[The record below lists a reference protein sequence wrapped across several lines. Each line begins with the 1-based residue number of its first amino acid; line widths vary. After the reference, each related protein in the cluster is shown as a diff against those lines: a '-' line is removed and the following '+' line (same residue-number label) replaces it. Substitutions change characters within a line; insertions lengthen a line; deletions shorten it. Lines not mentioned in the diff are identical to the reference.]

1 MKLNERTV
9 TKPQLD
15 QCVNDWAK
23 QVYGPDFKFRPKQ
36 LDTIIDILMS
46 WFYKTSDVIL
56 DAPTGSGK
64 SIIAMTVAGV
74 LSDCFDKKGY
84 ILISDLSLLKQYED
98 DVNMYL
104 PSWGVIRGQQTY
116 NCLVNGLNFKVGVCH
131 LHGVNSYSA
140 IEENY
145 PECAPYCEYLVS
157 RKKAMNS
164 KVTICTY
171 TNWLL
176 QQNYVR
182 PKFVSKDM
190 PAPFEKRDF
199 VICDEAHKL
208 VNIIQN
214 HFSPRLGKN
223 DTAKIFNVID
233 ASNCATKPELKKEID
248 EVRDKIA
255 AENDKTVLLDLIK
268 QYRDLMYDVAKY
280 AEKVKNDIGGTDPSH
295 HLTKDE
301 RSTVYNCEFVS
312 DHFCKFDDYVPIIE
326 KIGVEYM
333 VKNDGEHGAIAFNNL
348 NESFLMHKAFHSNC
362 RKKMYMSA
370 TIGDPMSFARE
381 ASIQNYEYVKLPTVF
396 DYTNSPI
403 FYVSEYKMSYNE
415 KEKSFPVILK
425 MIERIM
431 TMYPDKRGIIQTGSY
446 SFAKRLFDEIDLS
459 LKKRILLY
467 EDSSGKR
474 DNLEVYK
481 YSDNKVLVGP
491 SLVEGLSLNDDL
503 CRFQIIMKIPYPS
516 LADKFISAKRDFNPI
531 WYSETT
537 SISVLQGVGRG
548 VRNEHDWCVTFILDA
563 CFSNLLASTR
573 TMFPDEFINRIQI
586 IPSQT
591 LLV

>member
-223 DTAKIFNVID
+223 DIAKIFNVID

-248 EVRDKIA
+248 DVRDKIA

-301 RSTVYNCEFVS
+301 RSIS
-312 DHFCKFDDYVPIIE
+312 S
-326 KIGVEYM
+326 
-333 VKNDGEHGAIAFNNL
+333 NNL
-348 NESFLMHKAFHSNC
+348 FANE
-362 RKKMYMSA
+362 
-370 TIGDPMSFARE
+370 
-381 ASIQNYEYVKLPTVF
+381 
-396 DYTNSPI
+396 
-403 FYVSEYKMSYNE
+403 
-415 KEKSFPVILK
+415 
-425 MIERIM
+425 
-431 TMYPDKRGIIQTGSY
+431 
-446 SFAKRLFDEIDLS
+446 
-459 LKKRILLY
+459 
-467 EDSSGKR
+467 
-474 DNLEVYK
+474 
-481 YSDNKVLVGP
+481 
-491 SLVEGLSLNDDL
+491 
-503 CRFQIIMKIPYPS
+503 
-516 LADKFISAKRDFNPI
+516 
-531 WYSETT
+531 
-537 SISVLQGVGRG
+537 
-548 VRNEHDWCVTFILDA
+548 
-563 CFSNLLASTR
+563 
-573 TMFPDEFINRIQI
+573 
-586 IPSQT
+586 
-591 LLV
+591 

>member
-223 DTAKIFNVID
+223 DIAKIFNVID

-248 EVRDKIA
+248 DVRDKIA

-362 RKKMYMSA
+362 SKKMYMSA

>member
-1 MKLNERTV
+1 
-9 TKPQLD
+9 
-15 QCVNDWAK
+15 
-23 QVYGPDFKFRPKQ
+23 
-36 LDTIIDILMS
+36 
-46 WFYKTSDVIL
+46 
-56 DAPTGSGK
+56 
-64 SIIAMTVAGV
+64 
-74 LSDCFDKKGY
+74 
-84 ILISDLSLLKQYED
+84 
-98 DVNMYL
+98 
-104 PSWGVIRGQQTY
+104 
-116 NCLVNGLNFKVGVCH
+116 
-131 LHGVNSYSA
+131 
-140 IEENY
+140 
-145 PECAPYCEYLVS
+145 
-157 RKKAMNS
+157 
-164 KVTICTY
+164 
-171 TNWLL
+171 
-176 QQNYVR
+176 
-182 PKFVSKDM
+182 
-190 PAPFEKRDF
+190 
-199 VICDEAHKL
+199 
-208 VNIIQN
+208 
-214 HFSPRLGKN
+214 
-223 DTAKIFNVID
+223 
-233 ASNCATKPELKKEID
+233 
-248 EVRDKIA
+248 
-255 AENDKTVLLDLIK
+255 
-268 QYRDLMYDVAKY
+268 
-280 AEKVKNDIGGTDPSH
+280 
-295 HLTKDE
+295 
-301 RSTVYNCEFVS
+301 
-312 DHFCKFDDYVPIIE
+312 
-326 KIGVEYM
+326 
-333 VKNDGEHGAIAFNNL
+333 
-348 NESFLMHKAFHSNC
+348 
-362 RKKMYMSA
+362 MSA